1 MGWTIDWSYVNNK
14 DKSQYEVK
22 LFIVSMYQERVNKM
36 QRISDMWRIEEK
48 GQYLY
53 EVSGW

>member
-36 QRISDMWRIEEK
+36 QRISDMWRIKEK